1 MIKYETLFKK
11 TATGATQIWYMEQD
25 KEKYRTTSG
34 QIDGIKTTTDFTVCT
49 GKNLGKKNETLPED
63 QAKLEIEAQYKKKL
77 AQGNYKESIDDID
90 EDNFFKPMLAN
101 KYTEHPVTQYMLDNN
116 LVYSQPK
123 YDGARCIVN
132 KNGMFSR
139 QGKPIVSAPHI
150 FNTVKHIFNEI
161 PEFILDGEL
170 YNHQLKDNFNEIIS
184 LIRKSKP
191 TKEDLEASENMIQY
205 HVYDFPMTSKFS
217 SRFEVGKT
225 VLQRYSIRN
234 PVHLVK
240 TECVKSFEHLDE
252 LYGAY
257 LLDGYEGQII
267 RIDKSGYENKRT
279 NQLLKRKEFQDAEYN
294 IVRIEEGL
302 GNRSGMAGSIRYKL
316 PDGREFSSGIKGG
329 VDFYKQLL
337 METDSYIGGQG
348 TVKFFQLTPD
358 GIPRFPVTTAVYK
371 NKRDI

>member
-77 AQGNYKESIDDID
+77 AQGNYKESIDDIY

-184 LIRKSKP
+184 LIRKLKP

-205 HVYDFPMTSKFS
+205 HVYDFPMISKFS

-225 VLQRYSIRN
+225 ILQRYSIRN
-234 PVHLVK
+234 PVHLAK
-240 TECVKSFEHLDE
+240 TDCVKSFEHLDE